1 MQPVKVPQNLE
12 LRDVLAWGLGAIDL
26 LCLAAAGVVG
36 WWLIMAV
43 PAPFVVRVA
52 MASPVF
58 AIGLALGMGR
68 LGGRTVRD
76 WVVVVAGYV
85 LRPRRR
91 VYGDER

>member
-1 MQPVKVPQNLE
+1 MQSVKVPQNLE

-26 LCLAAAGVVG
+26 LCLATAGVVG

-43 PAPFVVRVA
+43 HASFAVRVSV
-52 MASPVF
+52 ASPVF
-58 AIGLALGMGR
+58 AIGLALGMGK

-76 WVVVVAGYV
+76 WLVVVAGYV
-85 LRPRRR
+85 QRPRRR